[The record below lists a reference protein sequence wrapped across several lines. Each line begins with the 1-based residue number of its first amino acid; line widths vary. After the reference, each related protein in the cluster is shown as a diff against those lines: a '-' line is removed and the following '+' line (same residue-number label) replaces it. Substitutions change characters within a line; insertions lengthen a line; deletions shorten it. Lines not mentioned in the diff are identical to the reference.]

1 MGTEDA
7 EMTEPSRTPLEQ
19 LPTPRTD
26 ELARE
31 LARYSNDAHKVID
44 LLALSQRLER
54 EASEWKSMWA
64 EVCGERERLSGSLSE
79 ESARARELWLVLANL
94 SFHCDGVLCTV
105 PPPREVYNESFAV
118 MDRLKP
124 LYGPEAP
131 K

>member
-1 MGTEDA
+1 
-7 EMTEPSRTPLEQ
+7 MTEPSRP
-19 LPTPRTD
+19 PKPD
-26 ELARE
+26 ELRG
-31 LARYSNDAHKVID
+31 LAT
-44 LLALSQRLER
+44 ALDTLGYNEKAKPTLIAALR
-54 EASEWKSMWA
+54 AA
-64 EVCGERERLSGSLSE
+64 ADCISE

>member
-1 MGTEDA
+1 M
-7 EMTEPSRTPLEQ
+7 
-19 LPTPRTD
+19 
-26 ELARE
+26 
-31 LARYSNDAHKVID
+31 I
-44 LLALSQRLER
+44 
-54 EASEWKSMWA
+54 
-64 EVCGERERLSGSLSE
+64 SE